1 MCRSDGF
8 QRTVRERIARR
19 TGVKAKAN
27 VAMGRRLL
35 RIIFA
40 MVRDGTV
47 YHNSQ
52 PTNHQAA
59 ANKARIKKINKNKK
73 RKRQA
78 VQ

>member
-8 QRTVRERIARR
+8 QEATRQRIIKR
-19 TGVKAKAN
+19 TGGKAKAN

-40 MVRDGTV
+40 MVRDGTP

-59 ANKARIKKINKNKK
+59 ANKARLKKIKNKK